1 MKTNSLFIVLFLF
14 TLTGCGN
21 FQGRDK
27 SKDNKNNDTF
37 IDNPIELSARDIY
50 DNSIDKV
57 AMLLCY
63 DKGLPIS
70 QGSGFFINENTL
82 VTNYHVIE
90 GATLIE
96 IKLANQEEVFKGAKI
111 IKASEDYDI
120 ALIQTKQSFS
130 FLQIDSTG
138 TDNIGSKIYCIGNP
152 RGFEGTISEGIL
164 SGKRE
169 NEGTDFLQITAPIS
183 PGNSGGPVINNK
195 GDVIGISTFTYK
207 NSQNL
212 NFAMPIKYISKC
224 TDYIPKPKG
233 KAKQV
238 LYGMDPQAVTMVDY
252 NGPTFGDGSI
262 SLKNNT
268 SDYIKEIRGIIIFR
282 KMSGEVF
289 DFSYVTR
296 HETVPP
302 GLAHLGFAPKPGS
315 PYVYY
320 KSMEGYDYYNN
331 VTKYKVEFRLLT
343 YEIEE

>member
-1 MKTNSLFIVLFLF
+1 MKTNSLFIILL
-14 TLTGCGN
+14 LLSITGCN
-21 FQGRDK
+21 FQSG
-27 SKDNKNNDTF
+27 NKTVGIKGNGTLVETHR
-37 IDNPIELSARDIY
+37 ELSAREIY
-50 DNSIDKV
+50 ESSIDKV

-63 DKGLPIS
+63 DNGLPIS
-70 QGSGFFINENTL
+70 QGSGFFVNENTL
-82 VTNYHVIE
+82 ITNYHVIE
-90 GATLIE
+90 GANLIE
-96 IKLANQEEVFKGAKI
+96 IKLPTQEEVFKGAKI
-111 IKASEDYDI
+111 IKASEDFDI
-120 ALIQTKQSFS
+120 AIIQTKQSFS
-130 FLQIDSTG
+130 FLQIDSTD

-169 NEGTDFLQITAPIS
+169 NEGIEFIQITAPIS

-195 GDVIGISTFTYK
+195 GEVIGISTFTYK